1 MKAAYDDD
9 GMRWWQ
15 PLSDAAVVVLAG
27 SATIGVWLGSSPWLL
42 VVVGVLGAVISSGA
56 LASVGAR
63 ADVAVVAAALA
74 VVGSVASARAWD
86 EAQPDRLGPYV
97 GWVTVATDPR
107 WVLGAVSVV
116 LEVEGERFDAF
127 VYGPPGRRLSMR
139 RAGERVE
146 VVATRVDLRPQTE
159 RRARSRHVVGRLQ
172 VERVGAAAAGSP
184 LATGINRLR
193 ERLTMAAER
202 SMDPDDAA
210 LFTGLVIGDDTRQ
223 DPDTLS
229 TFRSAGLSHLTAVS
243 GQNVALVVAS
253 AGLVL
258 RRLPAWWRL
267 GATWALIAW
276 FVLLTRAEPSI
287 VRAGVMAGC
296 SAASFTFGRE
306 RTPVRMLG
314 LAVLV
319 LVLVDPL
326 LVWSVGFWLSVTATL
341 GVTVAAPWIASRLAG
356 PTWFVGSLSVTL
368 GAQVGVMVPSW
379 LVFGRLPTLGVPANL
394 LAVPAAGAVMS
405 MGVPV
410 ALVASVL
417 PARVA
422 GIVMAPAAF
431 ATHWVA
437 TVAALA
443 AALEPRGAA
452 IVAAW
457 AAQGAVIAVSAIART
472 RRR

>member
-1 MKAAYDDD
+1 
-9 GMRWWQ
+9 
-15 PLSDAAVVVLAG
+15 
-27 SATIGVWLGSSPWLL
+27 
-42 VVVGVLGAVISSGA
+42 
-56 LASVGAR
+56 
-63 ADVAVVAAALA
+63 
-74 VVGSVASARAWD
+74 
-86 EAQPDRLGPYV
+86 
-97 GWVTVATDPR
+97 
-107 WVLGAVSVV
+107 
-116 LEVEGERFDAF
+116 
-127 VYGPPGRRLSMR
+127 
-139 RAGERVE
+139 
-146 VVATRVDLRPQTE
+146 
-159 RRARSRHVVGRLQ
+159 
-172 VERVGAAAAGSP
+172 
-184 LATGINRLR
+184 
-193 ERLTMAAER
+193 
-202 SMDPDDAA
+202 
-210 LFTGLVIGDDTRQ
+210 
-223 DPDTLS
+223 
-229 TFRSAGLSHLTAVS
+229 
-243 GQNVALVVAS
+243 
-253 AGLVL
+253 
-258 RRLPAWWRL
+258 
-267 GATWALIAW
+267 
-276 FVLLTRAEPSI
+276 
-287 VRAGVMAGC
+287 
-296 SAASFTFGRE
+296 
-306 RTPVRMLG
+306 
-314 LAVLV
+314 V